1 MQQSIERN
9 RARTWVSWLS
19 TTKAMRVATKRT
31 MTELPPRCGKES
43 DRSERGDMSNS
54 RRGGDKGDV
63 LVRSRRH
70 KCDSRDTKLALYGHA
85 QGVTPIQQA
94 SPFKGKTCPIPIDS
108 STPPCHHHSTTAS
121 DSTFPRSKY
130 ESPVF
135 RQNNVRRLQRS
146 SKERSRLHSMRKES
160 SSQAGQ

>member
-1 MQQSIERN
+1 
-9 RARTWVSWLS
+9 
-19 TTKAMRVATKRT
+19 
-31 MTELPPRCGKES
+31 
-43 DRSERGDMSNS
+43 
-54 RRGGDKGDV
+54 
-63 LVRSRRH
+63 
-70 KCDSRDTKLALYGHA
+70 LYGHA

-94 SPFKGKTCPIPIDS
+94 SPFKGKTCPVPIDS

-160 SSQAGQ
+160 SSQAAPRLTSLHGTQVSLWHLPCGSYQRCH

>member
-54 RRGGDKGDV
+54 R
-63 LVRSRRH
+63 SAFTTRH
-70 KCDSRDTKLALYGHA
+70 KCGSRDTKLALYGHA

-94 SPFKGKTCPIPIDS
+94 SPFKGKTCPVPIDL
-108 STPPCHHHSTTAS
+108 STPPCHHHSATAS

>member
-19 TTKAMRVATKRT
+19 TTKAMRVATKRMT
-31 MTELPPRCGKES
+31 TELPPRCGKES
-43 DRSERGDMSNS
+43 DRSEGGDMSKS
-54 RRGGDKGDV
+54 RGGNKGDV
-63 LVRSRRH
+63 LVCSRH
-70 KCDSRDTKLALYGHA
+70 IYLALYGHA
-85 QGVTPIQQA
+85 QGLTPIQQV
-94 SPFKGKTCPIPIDS
+94 SPFKGKTCPVPINS
-108 STPPCHHHSTTAS
+108 STPPCHHHSATAS